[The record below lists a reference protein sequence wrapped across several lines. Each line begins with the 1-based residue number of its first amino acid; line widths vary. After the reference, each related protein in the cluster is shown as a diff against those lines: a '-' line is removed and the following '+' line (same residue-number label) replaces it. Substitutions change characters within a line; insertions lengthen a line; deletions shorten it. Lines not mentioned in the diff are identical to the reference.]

1 MDSWIRD
8 QIGLEFSNI
17 NVQGSIESQRGSQ
30 RGNDLGY
37 QSVQVGIG
45 WSFNIQLSSADII
58 DSFIVQHN
66 INISVFQQ
74 RVGRQDTVVWF
85 NDGS

>member
-1 MDSWIRD
+1 VDSWIRD

-17 NVQGSIESQRGSQ
+17 DVQSSIESQRGSQ

-37 QSVQVGIG
+37 QSVQVSIG

-66 INISVFQQ
+66 INIGVFQQ
-74 RVGRQDTVVWF
+74 RVGGQDTVVWF
-85 NDGS
+85 NDCS